1 MPKENKEDYKFKIW
15 KRKDGIIMVKT
26 WETEWNEK
34 DAQRFVDELSKILET
49 IEGKAK
55 VLGDA
60 SGASFGPTLESR
72 KIYAKLLKFPKIGKA
87 AIIGLSTANK
97 VVVSFLLK
105 ASGKKGL
112 GVFSTKEEALK
123 WLKEE

>member
-1 MPKENKEDYKFKIW
+1 
-15 KRKDGIIMVKT
+15 MVKT

-34 DAQRFVDELSKILET
+34 DARRFVDELLKILET
-49 IEGKAK
+49 AKGKAK

-60 SGASFGPTLESR
+60 SGAGFGPTLKSR

-97 VVVSFLLK
+97 VIVSFLLK
-105 ASGKKGL
+105 ASGKKDL
-112 GVFSTKEEALK
+112 GVFSTKKEALK
-123 WLKEE
+123 WLKEK